1 MFLAEL
7 VGRPRPIPAARRPH
21 RGVCAAV
28 ATLLLI
34 AGCATDPPPGASD
47 VDLQAFTAGGY
58 RAAERKAA
66 ATTNHVW
73 QLGGQPRNVV
83 LSMPEA
89 VNAAPVVIYLPGL
102 GEASDAGEL
111 WRTAWAAA
119 GYAVVS
125 VQLLAA
131 DEGAWTSPLAR
142 RGEFRR
148 LGLERFGA
156 PAARQRLQLLA
167 DLITEGKRRASQ
179 GETAWSRIDWNRVAI
194 AGYDLGA
201 YTAMIAAGETINSE
215 QDREQNRAP
224 LPIRAV
230 IALSPFVNPAPGAVD
245 RRYRDIRV
253 PVLFVTSNVD
263 DDPLGLTDGAGQ
275 RGVPFAGLAGTG
287 AYLLTVRELSHT
299 RLAGGAGALKPD
311 PTKNRDRD
319 EVGGELGPRRG
330 TTQRPNQDERDAPII
345 ERPRA
350 VERAV
355 VRGLSG
361 NELRM
366 RVEAAQ
372 SISTAFLDATVK
384 DDARGRAWLAT
395 AAPAWV
401 GAVGTL
407 RGK

>member
-7 VGRPRPIPAARRPH
+7 AGRPRPIPAACRLVRAA
-21 RGVCAAV
+21 CATV

-47 VDLQAFTAGGY
+47 ADLQAFTAGGY
-58 RAAERKAA
+58 RSGERKVA

-83 LSMPEA
+83 LSVPEA

-102 GEASDAGEL
+102 GEASEAGEL
-111 WRTAWAAA
+111 WRAAWAAA

-167 DLITEGKRRASQ
+167 DAIAEGKRRASQ

-194 AGYDLGA
+194 AGYDVGA
-201 YTAMIAAGETINSE
+201 YTAMIAAGETIDGE
-215 QDREQNRAP
+215 QDRTP

-245 RRYRDIRV
+245 RRYRDIKV

-263 DDPLGLTDGAGQ
+263 DDPLGLTEGAGQ
-275 RGVPFAGLAGTG
+275 RGVPFDRLAGTG
-287 AYLLTVRELSHT
+287 AYLLTVRELSHA

-311 PTKNRDRD
+311 PTKSRDRD

-330 TTQRPNQDERDAPII
+330 TTQRPPQDERDAPIF

-372 SISTAFLDATVK
+372 AISTAFLDATVK
-384 DDARGRAWLAT
+384 DDARGREWLAT
-395 AAPAWV
+395 AAPKWV
-401 GAVGTL
+401 SSVGTL